1 MIIKKYQKY
10 LIKTYF
16 YNFVIVSL
24 VFLSLGFILNFF
36 EELNNEAYENTKI
49 ADLCLI
55 SNDPLDKNAIT
66 CLSEFCAYDK
76 VLAFTNTIANG
87 SFKLSTISGRI
98 DQFGKVPNNVL
109 LTSISPH
116 SSGFCRHSEGT

>member
-36 EELNNEAYENTKI
+36 EELKFFNDYETTTFYPLLLALLNTPSVLFELFPFIFSRAAYI
-49 ADLCLI
+49 
-55 SNDPLDKNAIT
+55 
-66 CLSEFCAYDK
+66 
-76 VLAFTNTIANG
+76 
-87 SFKLSTISGRI
+87 
-98 DQFGKVPNNVL
+98 
-109 LTSISPH
+109 
-116 SSGFCRHSEGT
+116 